1 MNIDIKNK
9 NMVKKALMNQALK
22 VVFKKKNGE
31 KREMLCT
38 RDFDTINA
46 NAEEFSFNAPAGK
59 GIALPKNLLRV
70 WSIEDADW
78 RVINLD
84 TLISVKQD
92 S

>member
-38 RDFDTINA
+38 RDFENINA
-46 NAEEFSFNAPAGK
+46 HAADFSFTAPAGK
-59 GIALPKNLLRV
+59 GCELPKNLLRV
-70 WSIEDADW
+70 WSLDDADW
-78 RVINLD
+78 RIINLD